1 MGDFRQDQVRHW
13 VRGEPSTVVL
23 QPTTLCPLNCKYC
36 YLPKRHLKYEMSP
49 DVTTAIVR
57 SLPMEWLSG
66 NGLEIVWHGG
76 EPLAIG
82 PSGFAALIEQFER
95 LRVAGRVRHLVQTG
109 ATLVTDEWCDL
120 LRRYDV
126 SVGVSIDGPRF
137 VNQHRVNR
145 AGKPMFDQIMAGI
158 ETLKRNGLPFTV
170 LAVVSQGHMDA
181 PHETLDFLA
190 DLGCEWVGLN
200 IEAKES
206 ANRNAT
212 TPTIEQTRRFWRE
225 VVTWSHKNPGMRI
238 RDVESLTGYLAMEP
252 DARAADARYDPIPTV
267 GQNGDVVL
275 LSPELLDVSDAAYNH
290 FVAGNVLTEPLP
302 DIIRRSAGLSYVQE
316 FVQGLENCKATCD
329 FFEYCQGAHA
339 GNRYFEHGTFVAT
352 ETEHCRTSFQAPV
365 LGLLDLIKERE
376 ALSGGPIATT
386 HHGK

>member
-1 MGDFRQDQVRHW
+1 
-13 VRGEPSTVVL
+13 
-23 QPTTLCPLNCKYC
+23 
-36 YLPKRHLKYEMSP
+36 
-49 DVTTAIVR
+49 VTTAIVR
-57 SLPMEWLSG
+57 SLPMKWLSEKG
-66 NGLEIVWHGG
+66 VEIVWHGG

-82 PSGFAALIEQFER
+82 PSGFAALIDPFER

-158 ETLKRNGLPFTV
+158 ETLKRNGLGFTV
-170 LAVVSQGHMDA
+170 LAVVSQGSMET
-181 PHETLDFLA
+181 PHQILDFLA

-206 ANRNAT
+206 ANRNGT
-212 TPTIEQTRRFWRE
+212 TPTIEQARRFWRE

-238 RDVESLTGYLAMEP
+238 RDVESLAHYLAMEP
-252 DARAADARYDPIPTV
+252 TARATDASYDPIPTI
-267 GQNGDVVL
+267 GRNGDVVL
-275 LSPELLDVSDAAYNH
+275 LSPELLDVSDAAYND

-302 DIIRRSAGLSYVQE
+302 SIIRRSTELSYVQE
-316 FVQGLENCKATCD
+316 FVQGLENCK
-329 FFEYCQGAHA
+329 GAHA
-339 GNRYFEHGTFVAT
+339 GNRYFEHGTFTAT

-365 LGLLDLIKERE
+365 LGLLDLIKKRGELDHE
-376 ALSGGPIATT
+376 SVATT
-386 HHGK
+386 HRGT